1 MSCLSDD
8 SLSHMIDHPSRTHF
22 TYTSTL
28 LQRDIALNQ
37 NASSLVPQFL
47 NMNVALLWY
56 EGFFKDGWVK
66 RYPNLKLHEK
76 TDFYRFRAK
85 KVQMDKKDYPQHY
98 LEKTRLS
105 KFYLKSIF
113 GSIKVNLGVKKSNS
127 VAISKS
133 PLLTFW

>member
-47 NMNVALLWY
+47 NMNVASGGIKASL
-56 EGFFKDGWVK
+56 KMDGSNGIS
-66 RYPNLKLHEK
+66 RESFEIMRFEK
-76 TDFYRFRAK
+76 QKSLFLSLNYR
-85 KVQMDKKDYPQHY
+85 
-98 LEKTRLS
+98 
-105 KFYLKSIF
+105 
-113 GSIKVNLGVKKSNS
+113 
-127 VAISKS
+127 
-133 PLLTFW
+133 